1 MKTHMTVATMLLGIL
16 GCQQDAEP
24 GGRPYTQM
32 RDSADIRI
40 VENARPPD
48 DSRLDWRIGPEP
60 AVSIG
65 VLEGSDPYMLF
76 AVTDA
81 TILSDGRIV
90 VVNRGTRELRVFD
103 ALGSYLDAWG
113 GRGEGPG
120 ELRDVMH
127 IEPLPGDS
135 VIVWG
140 WLDPT
145 MTVFDPAGGFVRTAL
160 SDRSL
165 SDDPTGYLGP
175 RSATPDG
182 SILASQN
189 QSFVE
194 DMVVEIW
201 DPEGNPRESLGTHEA
216 REPTTLV
223 GNTNYPTTFGQELV
237 LEPWG
242 ELVVISPTD
251 RYEFKAFARDGT
263 LARIVRR
270 DHEPRSPT
278 DAHLQAYIDEQV
290 NRIPSE
296 MVDLRV
302 QTRREYETVPVAEQ
316 LRAFASIVSDRMDHL
331 WVEEYEAPGEE
342 MEGVLWTVFD
352 PEGRVL
358 GFVETPQALEIYE
371 IGEDYILGKTEDEE
385 FGVES
390 VQVWRLERSGR

>member
-1 MKTHMTVATMLLGIL
+1 MKTRMTAASIALGIMACESEEGADGL
-16 GCQQDAEP
+16 D
-24 GGRPYTQM
+24 TQM
-32 RDSADIRI
+32 RDSAGIRI
-40 VENARPPD
+40 VENARPTD

-65 VLEGSDPYMLF
+65 VLEGDDPYMLF

-103 ALGSYLDAWG
+103 ALGSYLHTWG

-120 ELRDVMH
+120 EFRDVMH

-145 MTVFDPAGGFVRTAL
+145 MTVFNPSGGFVRAVL

-165 SDDPTGYLGP
+165 SDDPTLYLGP
-175 RSATPDG
+175 RAATPDG

-189 QSFVE
+189 QTVAE
-194 DMVVEIW
+194 DVAVEIW
-201 DPEGNPRESLGTHEA
+201 DTEGNLRESLGTHEA

-223 GNTNYPTTFGQELV
+223 GNTNYPPTFGRELT

-251 RYEFKAFARDGT
+251 RYEFKAFARNGT
-263 LARIVRR
+263 VARIVRR
-270 DHEPRSPT
+270 NHEPRSPT
-278 DAHLQAYIDEQV
+278 DAHLQAHIDEQV

-296 MVDLRV
+296 MVDVRA

-316 LRAFASIVSDRMDHL
+316 LWAFASIVSDRLDHL

-342 MEGVLWTVFD
+342 VNGVLWTVFD

-358 GFVETPQALEIYE
+358 GFVETPEGLEIYE
-371 IGEDYILGKTEDEE
+371 IGADYILGKTEDEE

-390 VQVWRLERSGR
+390 IQVWPLERSGR

>member
-1 MKTHMTVATMLLGIL
+1 MKMRMTVATLVLGTI
-16 GCQQDAEP
+16 GCQQDAETA
-24 GGRPYTQM
+24 GRPDTQI

-48 DSRLDWRIGPEP
+48 DSRLDWRIGPQP

-65 VLEGSDPYMLF
+65 LLEGEDPYMLF

-103 ALGSYLDAWG
+103 ARGTYLETWG
-113 GRGEGPG
+113 GEGEGPG
-120 ELRDVMH
+120 EFRDLMH
-127 IEPLPGDS
+127 IEPMPGDS

-145 MTVFDPAGGFVRTAL
+145 MTVFDPAGNFVRTVR
-160 SDRSL
+160 SDRSV
-165 SDDPTGYLGP
+165 SDVPTDYLGP
-175 RSATPDG
+175 RSATRDG
-182 SILASQN
+182 SILVSQN
-189 QSFVE
+189 VIFVE
-194 DMVVEIW
+194 NVVVEIW
-201 DPEGNPRESLGTHEA
+201 DTEGNLRESLGTHEA

-223 GNTNYPTTFGQELV
+223 GNTNYSTTFGRTLT

-242 ELVVISPTD
+242 ELIVISPTD
-251 RYEFKAFARDGT
+251 RYEFKAFAHDGT

-270 DHEPRSPT
+270 GHEPRSPT
-278 DAHLQAYIDEQV
+278 DAHLQAYIDERV

-296 MVDLRV
+296 MVEIKV
-302 QTRREYETVPVAEQ
+302 QRRREYQSVPVAEH
-316 LRAFASIVSDRMDHL
+316 LPAFTSVMSDALDHL

-342 MEGVLWTVFD
+342 QPGVLWTVFD

-358 GFVETPQALEIYE
+358 GFVETPDELEIYE
-371 IGEDYILGKTEDEE
+371 IGADYIVGKTEDEE

-390 VQVWRLERSGR
+390 VQVWPLER